1 MEAPDGRNATGEPT
15 MSLIRLTD
23 DRPLIEANRWAHIAD
38 DAPLPV
44 GAAATVSLERWKAER
59 EALSARNAPVG
70 VRLRSDQRV
79 EEIAEDLPDLPMIA
93 LEFPTLVDGRPFTS
107 ARLLRERHGYRGEV
121 RATGAVLRDQLF
133 FMARCGFDSFELPDD
148 KDPES
153 ARRAFSELSV
163 VYQPAADH
171 RIPAPA
177 RRMRAHCAPAAG

>member
-1 MEAPDGRNATGEPT
+1 

-79 EEIAEDLPDLPMIA
+79 EEIAEDLPGLPMIA
-93 LEFPTLVDGRPFTS
+93 LEFPTLADGRPFTS

-133 FMARCGFDSFELPDD
+133 FMARCGFDAFELAPG
-148 KDPES
+148 KDTDG
-153 ARRAFSELSV
+153 AHKAFGEISV
-163 VYQPAADH
+163 VYQPAAD
-171 RIPAPA
+171 RRVPASTLRVQA
-177 RRMRAHCAPAAG
+177 VQATAAE